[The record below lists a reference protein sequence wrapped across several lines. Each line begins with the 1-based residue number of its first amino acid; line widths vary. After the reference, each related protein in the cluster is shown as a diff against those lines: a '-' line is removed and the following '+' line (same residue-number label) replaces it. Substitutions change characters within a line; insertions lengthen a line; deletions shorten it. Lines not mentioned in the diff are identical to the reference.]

1 LEKTTTYVNLALSK
15 PTTEAILDK
24 YAHHITKVNFV
35 IEFKAAILRNCTTE
49 RPFTDSTPLEIVT
62 IEAAAPLEHEVLI
75 RINAASLCRS
85 DLSVITGVRAWPMPI
100 VPGHEAS
107 GTVEEVGS
115 GVTRL
120 SPGDQV
126 VLVYQPQCGECPCCV
141 SGNAYLCEP
150 GLTANRAGALLGG
163 GSRLSI
169 NGEKIHHHMGLSAF
183 AEMAVVSEHS
193 LVKVDKDLKPE
204 IAALFGCAVM
214 CGAGSVINTGNVK
227 AGESVAIV
235 GIGGVGA
242 SAILGARL
250 AGASR
255 IFAVDIDQDKL
266 QTALSLGA
274 TDAIEAGPDAA
285 AQIIEDSAGGVDCAV
300 ESAGIQEA
308 FQTAYD
314 CTKRGGRVVNLGLVN
329 PTTPYSIDLAAHV
342 TSAKSITGSYMGSCN
357 PQIDIP
363 RFVELF
369 KEGRFPI
376 EQLITH
382 RMPLS
387 DVNLALERMAASK
400 ALRQILSP

>member
-1 LEKTTTYVNLALSK
+1 
-15 PTTEAILDK
+15 
-24 YAHHITKVNFV
+24 V
-35 IEFKAAILRNCTTE
+35 IRFKAAVLDTCTTE
-49 RPFTDSTPLEIVT
+49 RPFTTSAPLT
-62 IEAAAPLEHEVLI
+62 IETVIAKPPSHREVLV

-107 GTVEEVGS
+107 GTVMEIGP
-115 GVTRL
+115 GVEQL

-126 VLVYQPQCGECPCCV
+126 VLVYQPQCGECSCCNA
-141 SGNAYLCEP
+141 GNVHLCEP
-150 GLTANRAGALLGG
+150 GLAANRAGTLLGG
-163 GSRLSI
+163 ESRLSV
-169 NGEKIHHHMGLSAF
+169 NGEKVHHHMGLSAF

-193 LVKVDKDLKPE
+193 LVKVDRELEPE

-242 SAILGARL
+242 SAILGAVL

-255 IFAVDIDQDKL
+255 IFAIDSDQEKRH
-266 QTALSLGA
+266 TALALGA

-285 AQIIEDSAGGVDCAV
+285 LKIVEETTGGVDCSV
-300 ESAGIQEA
+300 ESAGVHNA

-314 CTKRGGRVVNLGLVN
+314 CTRRGGRVVNLGLVN
-329 PTTPYSIDLAAHV
+329 PATPYSLDLAAHV
-342 TSAKSITGSYMGSCN
+342 TSAKSIVGSYMGSCN

-363 RFVELF
+363 RFVDLY
-369 KEGRFPI
+369 KQGRFPVD
-376 EQLITH
+376 QLITH
-382 RMPLS
+382 RMPLR
-387 DVNLALERMAASK
+387 DINLALERMAASK
-400 ALRQILSP
+400 ALRQILTP

>member
-1 LEKTTTYVNLALSK
+1 MIK
-15 PTTEAILDK
+15 
-24 YAHHITKVNFV
+24 
-35 IEFKAAILRNCTTE
+35 FKAAILENCTTE
-49 RPFTDSTPLEIVT
+49 QPFTESAPLKIETV
-62 IEAAAPLEHEVLI
+62 EAAAPRDHEVLV

-107 GTVEEVGS
+107 GTVEEVGP

-126 VLVYQPQCGECPCCV
+126 VLVYQPRCGECPCCV
-141 SGNAYLCEP
+141 SGDAYLCEP
-150 GLTANRAGALLGG
+150 GLAANRAGALLSGG
-163 GSRLSI
+163 PRLSI
-169 NGEKIHHHMGLSAF
+169 NGEVIHHHMGLSAF
-183 AEMAVVSEHS
+183 AEMAIVSEHS
-193 LVKVDKDLKPE
+193 LVKVDKDLKAE

-214 CGAGSVINTGNVK
+214 CGAGSVINTGKVK

-255 IFAVDIDQDKL
+255 IVAVDFDEEKRKM
-266 QTALSLGA
+266 ALALGA
-274 TDAIEAGPDAA
+274 TDAIGAGPDAA
-285 AQIIEDSAGGVDCAV
+285 SHIIEETAGGVDCAI
-300 ESAGIQEA
+300 ESAGTHDA

-314 CTKRGGRVVNLGLVN
+314 CAKRGGRVVNLGLVS
-329 PTTPYSIDLAAHV
+329 PSTLYSLDLAAHV
-342 TSAKSITGSYMGSCN
+342 TSAKTILGSYMGSCN

-363 RFVELF
+363 KFVDLF
-369 KEGRFPI
+369 KQGRFPVD
-376 EQLITH
+376 QLITH

-387 DVNLALERMAASK
+387 EVNLALERMATSK
-400 ALRQILSP
+400 ALRQILIP